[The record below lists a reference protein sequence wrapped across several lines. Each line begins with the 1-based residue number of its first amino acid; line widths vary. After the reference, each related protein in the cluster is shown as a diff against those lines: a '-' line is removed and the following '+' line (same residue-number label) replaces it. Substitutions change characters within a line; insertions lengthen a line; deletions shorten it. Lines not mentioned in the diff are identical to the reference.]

1 MLFLVA
7 GSHQLISWRF
17 VPSRPFWCQLSWFSR
32 RSIYYPTRRLQERTT
47 APMRLQYNYNTCNI
61 SSCAAMRMG
70 SDEQGL
76 VPGGRLSRLAFNS
89 TSHYFFLRSNAQSVG
104 QTRTTDSERKYDA
117 EDDELHGKC
126 VQSSEMPEK
135 SLPILLELYV
145 SSKNCRIMTYVGSNE
160 SWGPQLH
167 AAPHEKALRSFRAA
181 TDRSMHAPFR
191 GATHVRDSALA
202 LFDRSCHV
210 TEVPTT
216 STGRCAGR
224 RTDTG
229 QGRRRRRTDTGHG
242 RVDDELHT
250 GSAKRRSTRLGN
262 CGCAAVSLASVGTS
276 VNKSILSRPNSDVGA
291 TDDAVAGGT
300 CSPSNTAAIPR
311 SCSSVGR
318 Q

>member
-1 MLFLVA
+1 MFGTTETSATPAWEILCIECVLDSWYYITVNAFLGRWKPPADQLTICSKQAVLMSALLVQSPKYILSYSLPA
-7 GSHQLISWRF
+7 GEDDCSDATPII
-17 VPSRPFWCQLSWFSR
+17 PG
-32 RSIYYPTRRLQERTT
+32 
-47 APMRLQYNYNTCNI
+47 NI
-61 SSCAAMRMG
+61 NFSSCAAMRMG

-76 VPGGRLSRLAFNS
+76 LPGGRLPRLAFNN

-167 AAPHEKALRSFRAA
+167 AAPHEKALRRFRAA

-210 TEVPTT
+210 TEVPTCRAQSPT
-216 STGRCAGR
+216 FS
-224 RTDTG
+224 
-229 QGRRRRRTDTGHG
+229 
-242 RVDDELHT
+242 EPE
-250 GSAKRRSTRLGN
+250 N
-262 CGCAAVSLASVGTS
+262 LALLWIV
-276 VNKSILSRPNSDVGA
+276 
-291 TDDAVAGGT
+291 
-300 CSPSNTAAIPR
+300 
-311 SCSSVGR
+311 
-318 Q
+318 